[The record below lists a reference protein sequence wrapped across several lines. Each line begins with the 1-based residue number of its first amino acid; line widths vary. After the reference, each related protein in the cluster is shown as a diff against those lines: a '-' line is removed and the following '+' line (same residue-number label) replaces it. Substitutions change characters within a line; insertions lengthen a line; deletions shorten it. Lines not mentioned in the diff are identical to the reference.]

1 MTPTTN
7 ALPNR
12 TGIAWSGRLVRV
24 MIIASLLLTYLVVK
38 STDQAALGETGGTT
52 ALREIDPF
60 RLVDTRIDL
69 GVDRL
74 DANTYKVRTR
84 YDGAIPEGAE
94 ALAVSIVVTG
104 AQAPGHLVAYP
115 ASEDRELASTMT
127 YEAGQTTSTGAVITL
142 NEWANFEIYTLTPV
156 DVIIDVT
163 GAFVSAATSRSGRFV
178 PVTPDRV
185 VDTRDTT
192 PMTAGQTTTIQL
204 PSAVPADAIA
214 AIVTLTSTL
223 PNQPGYFTAFPDGPR
238 PLTSTLNVA
247 TPNSTR
253 ASTAIVPIANRNMRV
268 YSSGG
273 GNLVVDLVGYFTG
286 PSAERSTNGL
296 FVPTSP
302 KRRLDTRDSATMAT
316 GETRGFDVS
325 GGVAL
330 GSLTMVGQGA
340 GGHAVLFANGTRLPE
355 TSAINLSD
363 TQVISNMAVS
373 ATSEQRRQHPFGDR
387 IGLCV
392 RPVRLLRRRSGLHH
406 RPDRA
411 DRSESACAGNAESGT
426 PTAPAAG
433 RADAILVIRLFGVE
447 RCWCRRVACG
457 SVRRHRLATD
467 RTTTPGVSR
476 NTRPSPRTRPTSCTS
491 TTPARRSSR
500 RSEAIALSERPGK
513 QRSLLL
519 INWKPSGKLTWRQ
532 VANGGA
538 DADIAKVAANVKK
551 YPHKFF
557 LNIFHEP
564 EDNVK
569 TSSSSGMTAKDY
581 ADMYRHVVT
590 ELRGHGVTNAV
601 YVWNMM
607 GYSGWEQYLDDLYPG
622 DAYVDWLAY
631 DPYAKD
637 NRFPD
642 VASVI
647 NRSRSDINWPGYYE
661 WVTAKAPG
669 KPIMLAEWGVDL
681 KSNSDPASV
690 LRGDMTKQLAEYP
703 MVKALV
709 YWNEHGVGNY
719 RIDEQTS
726 KGIALGAA
734 YRAMAAQPIFNA
746 MTPNSAP

>member
-12 TGIAWSGRLVRV
+12 TGVAWSGRLVRV
-24 MIIASLLLTYLVVK
+24 MIIASLLLTYLVVQ

-52 ALREIDPF
+52 ALRDIDPF
-60 RLVDTRIDL
+60 RLVDTRIGL

-84 YDGAIPEGAE
+84 FDGAIPEGAE

-115 ASEDRELASTMT
+115 ASDDRQLASTMT

-192 PMTAGQTTTIQL
+192 PMTAGQTTTVQL

-223 PNQPGYFTAFPDGPR
+223 PNQPGYFTAFADGPQ

-302 KRRLDTRDSATMAT
+302 KRRLDTRDSVTMAT
-316 GETRGFDVS
+316 GETRGFDVA
-325 GGVAL
+325 GGVTL

-340 GGHAVLFANGTRLPE
+340 GGHAVLYANGTRLPE
-355 TSAINLSD
+355 TSAINISD

-373 ATSEQRRQHPFGDR
+373 AASSSGISIRSAITSDYVFDQFGYFVGD
-387 IGLCV
+387 
-392 RPVRLLRRRSGLHH
+392 PVATTG
-406 RPDRA
+406 
-411 DRSESACAGNAESGT
+411 
-426 PTAPAAG
+426 PTAPTAPNPPTPAAPTPVAATPAAPTPPPPSG
-433 RADAILVIRLFGVE
+433 CWVSQLLVPSCGVWFG
-447 RCWCRRVACG
+447 A
-457 SVRRHRLATD
+457 AT
-467 RTTTPGVSR
+467 PSR
-476 NTRPSPRTRPTSCTS
+476 NGAYDYTRGLTEYENVAQNTPDILHFYHTGAQRFPTN
-491 TTPARRSSR
+491 
-500 RSEAIALSERPGK
+500 EQIAMSERPGK

-519 INWKPSGKLTWRQ
+519 YNWKPSTKVTWRQ
-532 VANGGA
+532 IANGGA
-538 DADIAKVAANVKK
+538 DSEIATVAASLKT
-551 YPHKFF
+551 YPHKLF

-569 TSSSSGMTAKDY
+569 TSASSGMTAKDY
-581 ADMYRHVVT
+581 ADMYRYVVNK
-590 ELRGHGVTNAV
+590 LRSHGVTNAV
-601 YVWNMM
+601 YVWNVM
-607 GYSGWEQYLDDLYPG
+607 GYEGWERYLDDLYPG
-622 DAYVDWLAY
+622 HSYVDWVAY
-631 DPYAKD
+631 DPYAHKNIQD
-637 NRFPD
+637 D
-642 VASVI
+642 LEDLI
-647 NRSRSDINWPGYYE
+647 NRPRPDIGWPGFYN
-661 WVTAKAPG
+661 WASAKAPG
-669 KPIMLAEWGVDL
+669 KPMMFGEWGVDVPTT
-681 KSNSDPASV
+681 SNPAAALNV
-690 LRGDMTKQLAEYP
+690 DAAQILAKYP
-703 MVKALV
+703 MLKALV
-709 YWNEHGVGNY
+709 YWNDEATFDTRLDYSSTKGVAYG
-719 RIDEQTS
+719 Q
-726 KGIALGAA
+726 A
-734 YRAMAAQPIFNA
+734 YRKLAAQPVFNQ